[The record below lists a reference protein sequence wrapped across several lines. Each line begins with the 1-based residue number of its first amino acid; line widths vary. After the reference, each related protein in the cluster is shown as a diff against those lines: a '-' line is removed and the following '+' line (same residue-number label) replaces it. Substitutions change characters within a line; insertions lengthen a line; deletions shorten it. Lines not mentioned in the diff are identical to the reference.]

1 MIRADCLQDDQKQF
15 VPLFFPFLRESS
27 IKTSVK
33 AILTDNH
40 CFPFACCWEC
50 VTLTR
55 LIQKADW
62 RRLCFTLSKSL
73 CLRALHLT
81 SVAKVE
87 IIIDQKPTHSKYKG
101 KPANTGDIRKFVW
114 TDRNGGRSTSGE
126 MTSVRSSGECEFLA
140 ELSLFASQK
149 SGEATL
155 YKWAKFLSIW
165 NIILTS
171 QQCEQILQWTNENP
185 NTDRWQSNVSAQVDT
200 P

>member
-40 CFPFACCWEC
+40 CFPFPCCWEC

-55 LIQKADW
+55 LMQKADW

-114 TDRNGGRSTSGE
+114 TDRNGGPVVFHIKSIRDPLVNHGS
-126 MTSVRSSGECEFLA
+126 RQRA
-140 ELSLFASQK
+140 SLIYFIKYLTYLHLDQSNQA
-149 SGEATL
+149 
-155 YKWAKFLSIW
+155 SIW
-165 NIILTS
+165 L
-171 QQCEQILQWTNENP
+171 LYRFKRFWV
-185 NTDRWQSNVSAQVDT
+185 RL
-200 P
+200 

>member
-1 MIRADCLQDDQKQF
+1 MQK
-15 VPLFFPFLRESS
+15 
-27 IKTSVK
+27 
-33 AILTDNH
+33 D
-40 CFPFACCWEC
+40 
-50 VTLTR
+50 
-55 LIQKADW
+55 DW
-62 RRLCFTLSKSL
+62 RRLCFTFSKSL

-185 NTDRWQSNVSAQVDT
+185 NTDCWQSEQSHDWPGSIHGLDT
-200 P
+200 RVISNFWMRLIWYQKPNSIIVLLYIF

>member
-1 MIRADCLQDDQKQF
+1 MQK
-15 VPLFFPFLRESS
+15 
-27 IKTSVK
+27 
-33 AILTDNH
+33 D
-40 CFPFACCWEC
+40 
-50 VTLTR
+50 
-55 LIQKADW
+55 DW
-62 RRLCFTLSKSL
+62 RRLCFTFSKSL

-126 MTSVRSSGECEFLA
+126 MTSGEMTSVRSSGEGEFLA

-185 NTDRWQSNVSAQVDT
+185 NSDRWQSNVSAQVDT